1 MKEFWR
7 NLLKMKPD
15 NVVNLTF
22 SNQKEKEENKEII
35 KNGNQKK
42 MSLSE

>member
-1 MKEFWR
+1 MKS
-7 NLLKMKPD
+7 D

-22 SNQKEKEENKEII
+22 SNQKENKEII